1 MVPVALTPPVD
12 LRLLSVGT
20 FSSSVALEIEIFLSL
35 QNISMQESV
44 VVRLTYKYSCV
55 VLLQWMR

>member
-1 MVPVALTPPVD
+1 MVPVVLTPPVD

-44 VVRLTYKYSCV
+44 VVLLTYKYSCV